1 MASNHNVLSYT
12 STKSVGIAVSPAVA
26 QPAARS
32 RYRTIRL
39 LASVLAVT
47 LGCVAAPPPTPPVAR
62 SFVYTPPE
70 QARQPL
76 RITLALVRPS
86 YLDAARLAREPQWA
100 KDAAGAFTSSMQTDM
115 EKLLIAKGFTVT
127 GPYASL
133 NDMTYPEKKG
143 ANLTLTPIVDI
154 SADARITGGTEAVG
168 AFFAGRK
175 EGVITFGGRVVLKML
190 EPLSGEAM
198 WLKGVD
204 IEPVQE
210 PFVVTYNIVTHKGQK
225 RENILSDTSEQA
237 VTVALNKI
245 YPIVMQQA
253 WTYFNP
259 EEIMQ
264 IKKQADEVRARK
276 VY

>member
-1 MASNHNVLSYT
+1 MSLPKAGIFAVVATVLL
-12 STKSVGIAVSPAVA
+12 V
-26 QPAARS
+26 
-32 RYRTIRL
+32 
-39 LASVLAVT
+39 LASALAVT
-47 LGCVAAPPPTPPVAR
+47 LGCVAAPPPAPSVAR

-76 RITLALVRPS
+76 RVTLALVRPS
-86 YLDAARLAREPQWA
+86 YADPAQLAREPQWV
-100 KDAAGAFTSSMQTDM
+100 KDTASAFTSSMQTDI

-127 GPYASL
+127 GPYATL

-154 SADARITGGTEAVG
+154 SSQANVTQETEAIG
-168 AFFAGRK
+168 ALFAGRQ
-175 EGVITFGGRVVLKML
+175 EGVLTIGGFVSLKML
-190 EPLSGEAM
+190 EPLSGEGM
-198 WLKGVD
+198 WLKRVE

-210 PFVVTYNIVTHKGQK
+210 RFVVTYNIVT
-225 RENILSDTSEQA
+225 REGRKHRNILSDTSEQA
-237 VTVALNKI
+237 VTAALNKI
-245 YPIVMQQA
+245 YPLVMQQA

-259 EEIMQ
+259 EEVTH